1 MPIDLRVGQ
10 THVIGVASTEPLST
24 TRPALG
30 QVALRCIKYVST
42 MLCSLEGS
50 SSFKGTRVH
59 IPASQPQSA
68 SLDPVPGGRC
78 NAKGDSD
85 PWSGSQIAAK
95 GLS

>member
-1 MPIDLRVGQ
+1 MPTDLRVGQ
-10 THVIGVASTEPLST
+10 THAIGVASTEPLST

-42 MLCSLEGS
+42 LLCSLDGS
-50 SSFKGTRVH
+50 SSFRGSGVH

-78 NAKGDSD
+78 NAKAILILG
-85 PWSGSQIAAK
+85 SGYQISAE